1 MKLKK
6 FLIFFTFY
14 FLLTHPLKSEQYKII
29 VSINDKIITNLDLK
43 NEIEILK
50 ILNNNPNLK
59 YSQIYNPALNGLID
73 AKIKQIETEKNK
85 VSIENEIV
93 EKYFEIFLK
102 NSQYKREN
110 ISEFRIN
117 IIKEKIKIDLA
128 WNKLISNLYTWK
140 VNINMNEIESRIDNI
155 LKEEKNQNNAKEIK
169 SQLINEE
176 TNKKLNV
183 FSRYHF
189 LKVKK
194 EMMIKYY

>member
-59 YSQIYNPALNGLID
+59 YSQIYNLALNGLID
-73 AKIKQIETEKNK
+73 SKIKQIETDKNK
-85 VSIENEIV
+85 VNIENEIV

>member
-50 ILNNNPNLK
+50 ILNNNPKLK

-85 VSIENEIV
+85 INIENEIV

-102 NSQYKREN
+102 NSQYKKEN